1 MKALNT
7 CQETYPCIIHTKF
20 FIQFHG
26 IHRPWNLLEV
36 RAVCPG
42 TPGFCLFP
50 AVSHLLLHN
59 NHSKTWQLKQIS
71 DGFCGTG
78 IWEGLSWVAL
88 IQDPSWAGS
97 QDTSRGDSHLTAGSW
112 IPPEPVIWDPEQGG
126 ILCAFYNLLS
136 ESTLGYTHFVFLIFF
151 NGIWS
156 LCSSASLFLFML
168 FIYLLW
174 LSWVITGERGLSLLA
189 ASRGYSSLTV
199 CGFLGEVASL
209 VKPRP

>member
-1 MKALNT
+1 MMKALNT
-7 CQETYPCIIHTKF
+7 CQEKYSCIIHTNF

-26 IHRPWNLLEV
+26 IHSPWNLLEV

-42 TPGFCLFP
+42 TPGFCLIP

-88 IQDPSWAGS
+88 IQDLSRAGS
-97 QDTSRGDSHLTAGSW
+97 QDASRGDSHLTAGIW
-112 IPPEPVIWDPEQGG
+112 IPPETVIWDPQQGG
-126 ILCAFYNLLS
+126 ILCAFHNLLS

-151 NGIWS
+151 LMEFG
-156 LCSSASLFLFML
+156 LSATQFLYFFLFYL
-168 FIYLLW
+168 FTLAKLGLLE
-174 LSWVITGERGLSLLA
+174 SA
-189 ASRGYSSLTV
+189 
-199 CGFLGEVASL
+199 GFL
-209 VKPRP
+209 

>member
-1 MKALNT
+1 MMKALNT
-7 CQETYPCIIHTKF
+7 CQEKYPCIIHTNF

-26 IHRPWNLLEV
+26 IRSPWNLLEV

-42 TPGFCLFP
+42 TPGFCLIP

-88 IQDPSWAGS
+88 IQDLSRAGS
-97 QDTSRGDSHLTAGSW
+97 QDASRGDSHLTAGIW
-112 IPPEPVIWDPEQGG
+112 IPPETVIWDPQQGG
-126 ILCAFYNLLS
+126 ILCAFHNLLS

-151 NGIWS
+151 LMEFG
-156 LCSSASLFLFML
+156 LSATQFLYFFLFYL
-168 FIYLLW
+168 FTYLFTLAK
-174 LSWVITGERGLSLLA
+174 LGLLGSA
-189 ASRGYSSLTV
+189 
-199 CGFLGEVASL
+199 GFL
-209 VKPRP
+209 